1 MPYSDQGWSYFH
13 PPLYYGIGWLLAQS
27 GSSEVLLR
35 GLALFGSAACLGMAA
50 LSAGLARRLLPD
62 RPVAPLVAFTSVAF
76 LPVLLYTAP
85 MPGNEVTAALL
96 GCAAVAWFV
105 ASGHDS
111 KPRNAQDLGA
121 GILAGLALLTKAS
134 AAVPLLAILLGLAI
148 TALREPSR
156 RRSSL
161 RRALLVGGVALLLAA
176 PYYARNLAE
185 FGTPLRL
192 SRNDPLVA
200 QVESRQPT
208 GERGWSD
215 YLSFPPSLF
224 LDSSPGKAH
233 LVGSVWGTLYLDWW
247 SDLYGS
253 SHVPRR
259 ELRAPYT
266 AQGLV
271 SALALA
277 GVIPT
282 LLALLGAGLSLRV
295 ALRKAS
301 EIDTVLLLLAG
312 GNLLALALF
321 TQRVP
326 VVSAVKGSYILTA
339 SLAYGVFVARA
350 LDLLIRRAGRAASW
364 AAGLGLAAA
373 AILAVAVHTHRL
385 LLPARPPSPNVPAV
399 RAWFG
404 EHERARREFAALPAV
419 FPPSHGGQAGRHEV
433 LGGFAL
439 RAGEWSN
446 ARAYYGAS
454 LQAAG
459 EIGPYS
465 ANRLAVANALAG
477 DPAAALELLD
487 RALEHDAVAELLV
500 NRAAVGAQ
508 LGRFEQA
515 ERDLRVALE
524 LDASLAPAWGN
535 LAFVLE
541 RSGALAE
548 SQAARAQAAEHE
560 ARAPRGFPHGVG
572 NGYIWGAGR
581 GQRWQLVAGTP
592 GLQLYRHPRDRSAP

>member
-13 PPLYYGIGWLLAQS
+13 PPLHYGIGWLLAQS
-27 GSSEVLLR
+27 GNSDVLLR
-35 GLALFGSAACLGMAA
+35 GLALLGGAASLGIAG
-50 LSAGLARRLLPD
+50 LSAVLARRVLPD
-62 RPVAPLVAFTSVAF
+62 RPLAPLVAFTAVAF

-96 GCAAVAWFV
+96 GCAAVAWF
-105 ASGHDS
+105 AANRGDPE
-111 KPRNAQDLGA
+111 PRSAHDLGA

-134 AAVPLLAILLGLAI
+134 AAVPLLAILVSLAI
-148 TALREPSR
+148 AALRRPANVR
-156 RRSSL
+156 ASL

-176 PYYARNLAE
+176 PYYARNVAA

-192 SRNDPLVA
+192 SRNDPLVV
-200 QVESRQPT
+200 QVESRQPA

-224 LDSSPGKAH
+224 LDSSPGKPH

-253 SHVPRR
+253 GQAPRR
-259 ELRAPYT
+259 ELRAPYS

-282 LLALLGAGLSLRV
+282 LLALLGAGLSLRA
-295 ALRKAS
+295 ALRRAS
-301 EIDTVLLLLAG
+301 EIDTLLLLLAG

-339 SLAYGVFVARA
+339 ALAYGVFVARA
-350 LDLLIRRAGRAASW
+350 LDLLVRRAGLAASW
-364 AAGLGLAAA
+364 VAGLGLAAA
-373 AILAVAVHTHRL
+373 AIVAVAVHTHTL
-385 LLPARPPSPNVPAV
+385 LLPARSPSPNVPAV

-404 EHERARREFAALPAV
+404 EHERARRDFAALPDP
-419 FPPSHGGQAGRHEV
+419 FPPSHGGRAGHHEV

-439 RAGEWSN
+439 RAGDWTS
-446 ARAYYGAS
+446 ARTNYLAS

-465 ANRLAVANALAG
+465 ANRLAVASALDGNA
-477 DPAAALELLD
+477 AAALELLD
-487 RALEHDAVAELLV
+487 RALSHEGVAELLV
-500 NRAAVGAQ
+500 NRAALRAQ
-508 LGRFEQA
+508 LGNFAQA
-515 ERDLRVALE
+515 ERDLRAALE
-524 LDASLAPAWGN
+524 LDPSLAPAWGN

-541 RSGALAE
+541 RSGESAE
-548 SQAARAQAAEHE
+548 SRAARARAAETE

-581 GQRWQLVAGTP
+581 GQRWLLVVGTP
-592 GLQLYRHPRDRSAP
+592 GIQLYRHPRDRSAP